1 MPMEHMYV
9 IAFYLFLSLELLIS
23 RKRLMED
30 VSLYP
35 EFGGPRKTSQQSQA
49 IVSI

>member
-9 IAFYLFLSLELLIS
+9 ISFYLFLSLELLTS
-23 RKRLMED
+23 RQRLMND
-30 VSLYP
+30 VNIYP
-35 EFGGPRKTSQQSQA
+35 EFGGPRKMSQQSQA